1 MKCFA
6 DFVKTTV
13 AGGFFVVL
21 PIILTWLIL
30 GETMDV
36 LMALASPIAELLPL
50 EGVDAA
56 TEAQVVAVVL
66 LLVLCVLTGLA
77 MRSEIGVTVGRWFER
92 VFLQPL
98 PGYPI
103 LKSLSR
109 RFAGDTSEERFVP
122 ALINTPLGTRMLAF
136 IVEEHDNGDV
146 TVFVPAAP
154 TPAMGMIH
162 IVRKD
167 QVRVLDVP
175 MGAVANCFWEFGTG
189 VKTLLA
195 AGPERPNETQV

>member
-1 MKCFA
+1 MKSFA

-21 PIILTWLIL
+21 PIILAWLIL
-30 GETMDV
+30 GETLDV
-36 LMALASPIAELLPL
+36 LMALASPIAELLPM
-50 EGVDAA
+50 EGIDAE
-56 TEAQVVAVVL
+56 TEAQVVAVAL

-77 MRSEIGVTVGRWFER
+77 MRSKIGVAVGRWFER

-103 LKSLSR
+103 LKSLTR
-109 RFAGDTSEERFVP
+109 RFSGDTSEDRFVP
-122 ALINTPLGTRMLAF
+122 ALISTPMGTRMLAF
-136 IVEEHDNGDV
+136 IVEEHDNGDM

-154 TPAMGMIH
+154 TPAMGMVH
-162 IVRKD
+162 IVRKE
-167 QVRVLDVP
+167 QVQVLDVP
-175 MGAVANCFWEFGTG
+175 MAKMAGCFWEFGAG

-195 AGPERPNETQV
+195 TDPQRPTETRP